1 MTLKLNVA
9 ETDLVVVEDPSYLNS
24 NAVILKVELFN
35 TNIICLDV
43 LHYFRVHW

>member
-24 NAVILKVELFN
+24 NAVILKVEKFNILTLFSCC
-35 TNIICLDV
+35 ILS
-43 LHYFRVHW
+43 RVHW